1 VVTKSPKKWLLLI
14 HQIPPQ
20 PNSFR
25 VKIWRRLKQ
34 VGAVAVKQSVYVIPH
49 SEQSREDLSWTLK
62 EIVDGGGDGSICE
75 VRFVEGLT
83 DEQIVSLFREAR
95 KSDYEKLLNE
105 IRTLADELDKYVTPP
120 AETATK
126 SRNQIGRLQKRL
138 DEIIAVDFFSAPE
151 RVGAENALSSL
162 LSRYTGFQGKAS
174 AVKTFQKYLGKVW
187 VTRNNVFVDRIA
199 SAWLITRFIDKKA
212 KFKFVDSKNYQPQND
227 EVRFDMYDA
236 EFTHQGD
243 RCTFEEIVHSFRMK
257 DKALH
262 LLGEIVHDIDLK
274 DRKFERPEA
283 DGLNVMFS
291 GIVSSRQD
299 DSDRIEA
306 GVRMLDDLYTYLA
319 GTKK

>member
-1 VVTKSPKKWLLLI
+1 MTKTAKKWLLLI

-83 DEQIVSLFREAR
+83 DEQIVFLFREAR
-95 KSDYEKLLNE
+95 KADYEKLLDE
-105 IRTLADELDKYVTPP
+105 IKTLNDELDKDPTAA
-120 AETATK
+120 AETVTK
-126 SRNQIGRLQKRL
+126 TKNHIGRLQRRL
-138 DEIIAVDFFSAPE
+138 DEIIAIDFFSAPE

-174 AVKTFQKYLGKVW
+174 AIKTPQKYLGKVW
-187 VTRNNVFVDRIA
+187 VTRKSVFIDRIA
-199 SAWLITRFIDKKA
+199 CAWLITRFIDKKA
-212 KFKFVDSKNYQPQND
+212 NFKFVDSKNYKPQKD

-236 EFTHQGD
+236 EFTHRGD
-243 RCTFEEIVHSFRMK
+243 RCTFEEIVYSFRLK

-274 DRKFERPEA
+274 DRKFERTEA
-283 DGLNVMFS
+283 DGFTVMFS
-291 GIVSSRQD
+291 GIVSARRND
-299 DSDRIEA
+299 NDRIEA
-306 GVRMLDDLYTYLA
+306 GSRLLDDLYTYLT
-319 GTKK
+319 GNKR